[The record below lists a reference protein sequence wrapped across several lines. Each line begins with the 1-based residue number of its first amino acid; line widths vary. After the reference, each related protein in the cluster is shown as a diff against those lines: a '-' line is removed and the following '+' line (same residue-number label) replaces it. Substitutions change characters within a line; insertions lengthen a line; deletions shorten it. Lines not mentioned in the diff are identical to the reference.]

1 MITLTQLEYIVA
13 VDTYRHFGRA
23 AENCFITQPTLSMQI
38 KKLEEDLE
46 IIIFDR
52 SRHPLMP
59 TDVGQRIVDQA
70 RIVLKQSEEINNIV
84 KDHKNQVSG
93 LIRIGIIPT
102 MAPYLLPIFIGNYKR
117 KFPNIFIKV
126 VEENTDNIV
135 KLLQKDLI
143 DVGILATPLN
153 EDKISEKPIFYE
165 EMLIYANPSH
175 PLHKLKEITVKDIAT
190 PVLIFEKYI
199 YLCALFGGHG
209 GIGRRARLRIWCQ
222 TAWGFESLC
231 PHKNRRPSLIGKCWR
246 LFLLKILEINFFI
259 IMNITR
265 ENIDAVNAVLKV
277 DIEKAD
283 YEKTVADQLKEYRQK
298 AVVPGFRPGKVPD
311 GLIKRKYRI
320 PVLVEEVNKL
330 LSKNLSQY
338 LVDEKLN
345 ILGEPLPNEEQQ
357 KNINWETDENFEFVF
372 DIALAPEINI
382 SR

>member
-1 MITLTQLEYIVA
+1 MFNRLFLLLKPKSTTVMITLTQLEYIVA

-59 TDVGQRIVDQA
+59 TDVGQRIIDQA

-117 KFPNIFIKV
+117 KYPNIFIKV

-135 KLLQKDLI
+135 KLLHKDLI

-165 EMLIYANPSH
+165 EMLIYANPLH

-190 PVLIFEKYI
+190 PEIWLLSDGHCFRDQVINLCSLAGSTEEGLPFQFE
-199 YLCALFGGHG
+199 AG
-209 GIGRRARLRIWCQ
+209 
-222 TAWGFESLC
+222 SLET
-231 PHKNRRPSLIGKCWR
+231 L
-246 LFLLKILEINFFI
+246 
-259 IMNITR
+259 MNIVDR
-265 ENIDAVNAVLKV
+265 EGGLTLIPELAKMGMSDRRLANVKSFTNIKPLREVSLVFSRHFAKYKLINLLWREIKDA
-277 DIEKAD
+277 
-283 YEKTVADQLKEYRQK
+283 
-298 AVVPGFRPGKVPD
+298 
-311 GLIKRKYRI
+311 I
-320 PVLVEEVNKL
+320 PPEL
-330 LSKNLSQY
+330 Q
-338 LVDEKLN
+338 DEKRGTVIEL
-345 ILGEPLPNEEQQ
+345 
-357 KNINWETDENFEFVF
+357 
-372 DIALAPEINI
+372 
-382 SR
+382 R